1 MSFAIVARCTRTGR
15 LGLAVASELMAV
27 GHLCAGAVR
36 SNVGATI
43 TLASPFPRNNTLA
56 IELLAQGFA
65 PQQVLRHL
73 QLNDPEF
80 ERRHVALLDRSGRV
94 AAHAGAEAHDSA
106 EPATGDGYATLGQRL
121 PAPDFLETFV
131 RAFERRPEEDLE
143 NRLLE
148 SLEVMRVVGLTAG
161 AAPALRSVALIV
173 YGNLDHSDIDLRV
186 DLHDDPIAELR
197 RIFDEYQPFAAYYL
211 ERGKHPRQ
219 ALPQM
224 EFADMLAAS
233 RAKEAS

>member
-43 TLASPFPRNNTLA
+43 TLATPYPRSNTLA
-56 IELLAQGFA
+56 LELLAQGYA
-65 PQQVLRHL
+65 PLQVLDQL
-73 QLNDPEF
+73 QRNDPEF
-80 ERRHVALLDRSGRV
+80 EHRHVALIDRSGRV
-94 AAHAGAEAHDSA
+94 AAHAGAAAPDSA
-106 EPATGDGYATLGQRL
+106 DPAIGHGYVALGQRL
-121 PAPDFLETFV
+121 AEPGFLHAFG
-131 RAFERRPEEDLE
+131 RAFERGPRDDLAV
-143 NRLLE
+143 RLLNA
-148 SLEVMRVVGLTAG
+148 LE
-161 AAPALRSVALIV
+161 AARDVLLKARAERAVRSVALIV
-173 YGNLDHSDIDLRV
+173 FGIQDYSDIDLRV

-197 RIFDEYQPFAAYYL
+197 RTFDEYQPFAAYYN

-219 ALPQM
+219 AVPQM

>member
-1 MSFAIVARCTRTGR
+1 
-15 LGLAVASELMAV
+15 L
-27 GHLCAGAVR
+27 
-36 SNVGATI
+36 
-43 TLASPFPRNNTLA
+43 PRNNTLA

-94 AAHAGAEAHDSA
+94 AAYAGSEARDSA
-106 EPATGDGYATLGQRL
+106 QPTVGDGYATLGQRL
-121 PAPDFLETFV
+121 PTPDFLDSFAH
-131 RAFERRPEEDLE
+131 AFERKPQEDLE
-143 NRLLE
+143 DRLLK
-148 SLEVMRVVGLTAG
+148 SLEVMRVVGLTAQAG
-161 AAPALRSVALIV
+161 PALRSVALIV
-173 YGNLDHSDIDLRV
+173 FGNLDHSDIDLRV